1 MTELVDVIT
10 YACNPA
16 LLLIAQ
22 VAVAGQ
28 QAHSQYQ
35 GQKFAAKAK
44 KNFQK
49 NAANAT
55 LEADAAN
62 FSDKQIR
69 LAEFQDK
76 TSDDVQRTIVKA
88 STAGAAG
95 SLSAMESGALGGS
108 YDALMEEY
116 LMKTTQLSYAQS
128 VNDKLAVGRYLRE
141 DDMRVAQVNS
151 RMNQIHTPIA
161 QAQKG
166 QAMLGFAAST
176 LSAVGD
182 YQGGSSPGDDRNW
195 KSFKSDI
202 GLG

>member
-1 MTELVDVIT
+1 
-10 YACNPA
+10 
-16 LLLIAQ
+16 
-22 VAVAGQ
+22 
-28 QAHSQYQ
+28 
-35 GQKFAAKAK
+35 
-44 KNFQK
+44 
-49 NAANAT
+49 
-55 LEADAAN
+55 
-62 FSDKQIR
+62 
-69 LAEFQDK
+69 
-76 TSDDVQRTIVKA
+76 
-88 STAGAAG
+88 
-95 SLSAMESGALGGS
+95 MESGALGGS

-182 YQGGSSPGDDRNW
+182 YQGGAQPGDDRNW